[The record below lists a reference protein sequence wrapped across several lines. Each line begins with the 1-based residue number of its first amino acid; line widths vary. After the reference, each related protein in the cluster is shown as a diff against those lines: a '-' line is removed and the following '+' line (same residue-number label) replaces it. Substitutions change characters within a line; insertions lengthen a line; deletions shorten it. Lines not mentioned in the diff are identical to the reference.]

1 MDLGN
6 LSIVTKPQH
15 TEYAS
20 YIVSPGSNPP
30 LLPFGRLGIFL
41 LSIDA
46 PVDSAV

>member
-6 LSIVTKPQH
+6 LGIVTKPRH

-30 LLPFGRLGIFL
+30 LLPFGRLDILF

-46 PVDSAV
+46 PVDTAV